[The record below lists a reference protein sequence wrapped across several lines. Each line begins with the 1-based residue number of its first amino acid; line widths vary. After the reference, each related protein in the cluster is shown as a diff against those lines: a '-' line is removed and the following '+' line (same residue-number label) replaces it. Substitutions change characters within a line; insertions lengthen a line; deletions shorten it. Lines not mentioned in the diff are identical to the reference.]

1 MPLPWA
7 HSIMSTFNPT
17 LPAKVVISLLRFS
30 VIKLRFPMQLQR
42 WIPQGSCNRF
52 LVYHCWTTAVEVGQ
66 APWCFRSSIAFLN
79 FCSSTHLLVTR
90 MGRASLCHSRSIGEL
105 PWAKYTTWYFVDM
118 HDLVHS
124 SGTADSIYF
133 IPYNNSVIAQE
144 EIPASSTYTLSWQVS
159 SLSECMCRMW
169 GSCIHI
175 RIQFELVEVARLFLI
190 WLGSEAMTTQERLI

>member
-90 MGRASLCHSRSIGEL
+90 MGRASFCHSRSIQW
-105 PWAKYTTWYFVDM
+105 WASFGQLHNLILCGYAWPCPT
-118 HDLVHS
+118 S
-124 SGTADSIYF
+124 SGTADSI
-133 IPYNNSVIAQE
+133 V
-144 EIPASSTYTLSWQVS
+144 YTSYP
-159 SLSECMCRMW
+159 
-169 GSCIHI
+169 I
-175 RIQFELVEVARLFLI
+175 
-190 WLGSEAMTTQERLI
+190 TTQW